1 MNYIKQL
8 QNKVES
14 MNTTLKNISEIEN
27 ELRRYLNS
35 DKFQGFENKFVN
47 PDDVLRYL
55 EPLRNEILNSEM
67 ITELEEVM

>member
-8 QNKVES
+8 QNKVDS

-27 ELRRYLNS
+27 ELRIYLSS
-35 DKFQGFENKFVN
+35 DKFFGFENKFVN
-47 PDDVLRYL
+47 PDDVLRFL

-67 ITELEEVM
+67 ISEIEEVM